1 MTGSLLVGHA
11 ALLLVFRPVVDSLFL
26 PLCSHPLSTS
36 VFSRNP
42 TQNVRDEGGPPE
54 AQVSPAPALG
64 TRVHLWLLLE
74 ALTPQVCTGELR
86 ERPLDAANII
96 SMHVVGEGPGAIP

>member
-42 TQNVRDEGGPPE
+42 TQN
-54 AQVSPAPALG
+54 
-64 TRVHLWLLLE
+64 
-74 ALTPQVCTGELR
+74 
-86 ERPLDAANII
+86 ERAHCDTTNLNARNYRKAD
-96 SMHVVGEGPGAIP
+96 G